1 MSAALKDFRVIIG
14 REDHLK
20 FAIEKYSINSGIYLM
35 KCVTKGRKPTMDL
48 LSKRNFSI
56 FQYDVESSI
65 AEISKDRFFEFRGS
79 LDAVKK
85 TKKFFCWGKEEQ
97 DGWKKKYPKY
107 KNKFLLSGSLASTLT
122 PNFEP
127 YYKNK

>member
-1 MSAALKDFRVIIG
+1 
-14 REDHLK
+14 
-20 FAIEKYSINSGIYLM
+20 M
-35 KCVTKGRKPTMDL
+35 KCVSKGRKSTMDL

-97 DGWKKKYPKY
+97 DGWKKNIQSIKI
-107 KNKFLLSGSLASTLT
+107 
-122 PNFEP
+122 NF
-127 YYKNK
+127 YYLGL